1 MKQEAPLS
9 DLADALRWR
18 WKLAL
23 LIAVGV
29 LLGATLYV
37 EALPAEYE
45 GRAVLAFAPR
55 PDVPSAGADTVRLV
69 VPKYVAYVAA
79 PSTVREVA
87 DEIGVEP
94 DLLDDAV
101 EASPEAD
108 SGNLEIVVSLTDP
121 QIAADAANAFAR
133 EAEDLAVGDDLLV
146 ADVVVEA
153 VVSDTPS
160 GPPRRLFEASALA
173 VGILAGLT
181 AAILMERARPRVRS
195 WRDIHQITGYTV
207 MGRIPRARMLKARPE
222 EGLAHPVVGASF
234 RNLRTNVERL
244 AQDRSIELEAIV
256 ITSPT
261 NSEGKSTVASLL
273 AEAYARLGSRVLLVD
288 ADLRRP
294 SLARRF
300 KLDTSRGLSTVLRG
314 EHRLRDAVQPG
325 PVENMA
331 ILPTKSDAGGGDLVA
346 RNFERFL
353 EDAKK
358 DYDLVI
364 VDTPP
369 LLGTDE
375 GRTITTLAS
384 GVLLVVR
391 AGTMSASANEGAL
404 ALDGLKAPVLGAIGN
419 GLRRSEVGQY
429 YA

>member
-1 MKQEAPLS
+1 MKQEAQLS

-18 WKLAL
+18 WKLAF
-23 LIAVGV
+23 LIAIGV
-29 LLGATLYV
+29 FLGAILYV

-45 GRAVLAFAPR
+45 GRAVVAFAPR
-55 PDVPSAGADTVRLV
+55 SDVPSAGADTVRLV

-87 DEIGVEP
+87 DQIGVDPE
-94 DLLDDAV
+94 LLEGAV
-101 EASPEAD
+101 EASPQAD
-108 SGNLEIVVSLTDP
+108 SGNLEIVVTLTDP
-121 QIAADAANAFAR
+121 EIAADAANAFAR
-133 EAEDLAVGDDLLV
+133 QVDQLAEDDELLV
-146 ADVVVEA
+146 ADVVVDA
-153 VVSDTPS
+153 VVPDTPS

-181 AAILMERARPRVRS
+181 AAILMERARPRIRS

-207 MGRIPRARMLKARPE
+207 MGRIPRTRMLKSRPE
-222 EGLAHPVVGASF
+222 EGLTHPVVGASF

-244 AQDRSIELEAIV
+244 AQDRSMELDVIV

-294 SLARRF
+294 SLGRRF
-300 KLDTSRGLSTVLRG
+300 KLETSRGLSTVLKG

-331 ILPTKSDAGGGDLVA
+331 VLPTKSDPGGGDLVA
-346 RNFERFL
+346 RTFESFL
-353 EDAKK
+353 EEAKN

-391 AGTMSASANEGAL
+391 AGAMSGSANEGAL
-404 ALDGLKAPVLGAIGN
+404 ALDGLKAPVLGAVGN
-419 GLRRSEVGQY
+419 ALRRSEVGQY